1 MKIDDLTPPV
11 AVPEPAWKQQLAEFW
26 QQADDIRKIDLQVL
40 LKMGDGDGAR
50 QLIESW
56 QQEVVERRKKR
67 ARKKVKKKAKS
78 APVKYAWGGY
88 WTPGYNFGDT
98 ELGGAGDGGG
108 GESVREAVNTGMAQ
122 GSMIGDAG
130 AQSTWDGVSPDTQ
143 MTVNEDSSSAI
154 EDFVKFCAKE
164 LNIDQLP
171 KLRLRRDPAWSERN
185 HSFGQFDPARGELN
199 VSVAGRHIM
208 DVFRTVAHELVHYRQ
223 NEQKEL
229 PADAGATGSR
239 YENEA
244 NAQAGVLMRNYA
256 QLHPEY
262 FEEASAVSE
271 AADSSNKKQ
280 STFQWSDWATIDPET
295 GFGLPMESIM
305 SLCEAQLAK
314 NKILLESNSQRSVSY
329 FTDLFNLGQTP
340 QVGSTY
346 LMTLL
351 MLVDDKILVGN
362 EPTIVKVI
370 EQTGVDEFVV
380 EKSDGSVIKFPYE
393 AVKDRVIYHTFFFNN
408 RAEYNKLKIAIK
420 MKFDTNLSESSGYIP
435 TARERNDPRFKMA
448 LSPDVQPGATGKNAN
463 RLGLK
468 TGAQGEPTLLM
479 KELRNALREFKE
491 TDQLPLTEDQ
501 DLFEIDMS
509 PSNLRKLVR
518 DIDAR
523 AGIEFEM
530 IVPGVQTDE
539 DEDLEP
545 DYDTDERVS
554 SISDAEDFF
563 FDGGYNGRRDIRGL
577 VEAMREEY
585 YEWQQEQ
592 LDEDWDREGQDYLRD
607 YIDNNDL
614 FDRDDHMEEAQEY
627 VRDMLADEDN
637 PVDEQSDQ
645 FLDAVTERLDQLA
658 DEFVEREWDGRG
670 TAYDYAREQFDEEK
684 RDDYDEGEWL
694 ISQGMRYMS
703 DVQDRYS
710 DEIQWPYWRGGGGD
724 GEMDI
729 DAVAEDFSNA
739 IGRPVNAA
747 SRYHG
752 ARREAG
758 TYVVEPDGS
767 LSGDEPGDGGLEFV
781 SPPLPLDELL
791 SDMDKVR
798 KWAKG
803 RGCYTNSST
812 GLHMNVSVPNTST
825 AKLDYVKL
833 ALLLGDEHVLQ
844 EFGRASNTYA
854 GSALKK
860 IREILKN
867 NPGSAAEVLNK
878 MRNHMEALATKVIH
892 SGETQKFTSINTKG
906 DYVEFR
912 SPGGDWLDDNWDKVT
927 PTLLRTVVALD
938 AAMDPNKYRQEYQKK
953 LYKLLDSSQE
963 RLASPN
969 VNKLLS
975 MYFTDDSE
983 GGSREIAVQLAK
995 ELLVKRD
1002 PSRKVPE
1009 PQPADG
1015 EPAAPGSGRW
1025 GLWITGLGKFA
1036 RRGDERLEFDTRE
1049 AARDWYA
1056 DEAMM
1061 RPGIRS
1067 DVEVR
1072 EIPAEPGRSYEIYNL
1087 QTGEALE
1094 QFQAADDA
1102 AAVEFLNDYRSQ
1114 GPHRLSP
1121 ADAAR
1126 QFAVR
1131 IGASTTTPA
1140 PAQTDQGSGA
1150 RTYRVFTAHNN
1161 QTVGTFQSDGIHG
1174 STNANIAFR
1183 NYLRSIGR
1191 ESAAG
1196 FNYELIGSER
1206 PQAAAQQT
1214 AAAPAADALPPTV
1227 PLDIEIAAPRTL
1239 TTPGQPQQQFTGN
1252 WLVKDADG
1260 NILATFSGIGNVQA
1274 DANRVAMGWLR
1285 QNPQYMQDGVEVVP
1299 EMSE

>member
-11 AVPEPAWKQQLAEFW
+11 EMPEPLWKQQLSEFW
-26 QQADDIRKIDLQVL
+26 KHADDIKKIDLQVL
-40 LKMGDGDGAR
+40 LKMGDAAGAK

-56 QQEVVERRKKR
+56 QQEVVERKKKKSRKSAKKKR
-67 ARKKVKKKAKS
+67 QS
-78 APVKYAWGGY
+78 TPVRYAWGGY

-98 ELGGAGDGGG
+98 ELGGGGDGG
-108 GESVREAVNTGMAQ
+108 GESVREGVNTGMAQ
-122 GSMIGDAG
+122 GSMIGDTG

-143 MTVNEDSSSAI
+143 MTVNEDNSSSI
-154 EDFVKFCAKE
+154 KDFVAYCAKE
-164 LNIDQLP
+164 LGIEQTP
-171 KLRLRRDPAWSERN
+171 RLRLRRDPAWSERN
-185 HSFGQFDPARGELN
+185 HSFGQFDPDRGELN

-208 DVFRTVAHELVHYRQ
+208 DIFRTVAHELVHYQQ
-223 NEQKEL
+223 NEQNRL

-244 NAQAGVLMRNYA
+244 NAEAGVLMRNYA

-262 FEEASAVSE
+262 FE
-271 AADSSNKKQ
+271 D
-280 STFQWSDWATIDPET
+280 
-295 GFGLPMESIM
+295 
-305 SLCEAQLAK
+305 
-314 NKILLESNSQRSVSY
+314 
-329 FTDLFNLGQTP
+329 
-340 QVGSTY
+340 
-346 LMTLL
+346 
-351 MLVDDKILVGN
+351 
-362 EPTIVKVI
+362 
-370 EQTGVDEFVV
+370 GVV
-380 EKSDGSVIKFPYE
+380 
-393 AVKDRVIYHTFFFNN
+393 A
-408 RAEYNKLKIAIK
+408 
-420 MKFDTNLSESSGYIP
+420 ESSGYIP
-435 TARERNDPRFKMA
+435 TKKERNDPRFKMA

-463 RLGLK
+463 RMSLK
-468 TGAQGEPTLLM
+468 TGEQGEPQLLI
-479 KELRNALREFKE
+479 KGLKNALREFKE
-491 TDQLPLTEDQ
+491 TGGLPLTEDQ

-509 PSNLRKLVR
+509 PGNLRRLVR

-530 IVPGVQTDE
+530 IVPGVETDE

-545 DYDTDERVS
+545 DYNTDERVN
-554 SISDAEDFF
+554 SISDAYDFF
-563 FDGGYNGRRDIRGL
+563 FDGDYNGRRDVNSL
-577 VEAMREEY
+577 KEAMQEEFF
-585 YEWQQEQ
+585 EWQMEQ
-592 LDEDWDREGQDYLRD
+592 LDDLWDRDGLDYLRD
-607 YIDNNDL
+607 YIDNNGI
-614 FDRDDHMEEAQEY
+614 FDRDDYMDEAREY
-627 VRDMLADEDN
+627 VRDMLADNDE
-637 PVDEQSDQ
+637 PADEQSDR
-645 FLDAVTERLDQLA
+645 FLDAVTERLDDLA
-658 DEFVEREWDGRG
+658 DTFVQSSWHNRDEH
-670 TAYDYAREQFDEEK
+670 YDQAREEFNEEFMGNYEE
-684 RDDYDEGEWL
+684 DEWL
-694 ISQGMRYMS
+694 SDQGLRYMS
-703 DVQDRYS
+703 DVESRYS
-710 DEIQWPYWRGGGGD
+710 DEIRWPHWHSTGGG
-724 GEMDI
+724 EMQI
-729 DAVAEDFSNA
+729 DDVAEDFSEA

-767 LSGDEPGDGGLEFV
+767 LEGDEPGDGGLEFV

-791 SDMDKVR
+791 SDMEKVR

-867 NPGSAAEVLNK
+867 KPDAANQVLNK
-878 MRNHMEALATKVIH
+878 MRDHMEALATKVIH
-892 SGETQKFTSINTKG
+892 TGETQKFTSINTKG

-912 SPGGDWLDDNWDKVT
+912 SPGGDWLDENWDRVT

-938 AAMDPNKYRQEYQKK
+938 AAMDPNKYRKEYQKK

-975 MYFTDDSE
+975 MYFTADSE
-983 GGSREIAVQLAK
+983 GGSREIAVKLAK

-1002 PSRKVPE
+1002 PSRKIPE
-1009 PQPADG
+1009 PRPADSQ
-1015 EPAAPGSGRW
+1015 PAAPGSGRW
-1025 GLWITGLGKFA
+1025 GLWITGLDKFA
-1036 RRGDERLEFDTRE
+1036 TRNNERLEFDSRE

-1067 DVEVR
+1067 DIEIR
-1072 EIPAEPGRSYEIYNL
+1072 EIPADQDPG
-1087 QTGEALE
+1087 
-1094 QFQAADDA
+1094 
-1102 AAVEFLNDYRSQ
+1102 
-1114 GPHRLSP
+1114 P
-1121 ADAAR
+1121 ADAE
-1126 QFAVR
+1126 QYNSGNLTPQ
-1131 IGASTTTPA
+1131 GAAPWAIYNRRTGEFLRVIDSTTATAAEQEARRALGFRAENPEDYEVRSRT
-1140 PAQTDQGSGA
+1140 AQAALAQPQQGSGA
-1150 RTYRVFTAHNN
+1150 HTYRVFTTHNN

-1174 STNANIAFR
+1174 STNASIAFR

-1214 AAAPAADALPPTV
+1214 TAAEQTYEIYDQATGQSLEQFQAAGPTAAVEFLNDYRTQGPHRLSAAEAEQRFGVRPAGAADALPPMM
-1227 PLDIEIAAPRTL
+1227 PLDIEIERAPRTL
-1239 TTPGQPQQQFTGN
+1239 TTPGQPQQQFSGE
-1252 WLVKDADG
+1252 WKIVDA
-1260 NILATFSGIGNVQA
+1260 SGRELHRFGGVGNVQA
-1274 DANRVAMGWLR
+1274 DANRVALAWLR
-1285 QNPQYMQDGVEVVP
+1285 QNPRHMQDGVEVVP
-1299 EMSE
+1299 VMSE